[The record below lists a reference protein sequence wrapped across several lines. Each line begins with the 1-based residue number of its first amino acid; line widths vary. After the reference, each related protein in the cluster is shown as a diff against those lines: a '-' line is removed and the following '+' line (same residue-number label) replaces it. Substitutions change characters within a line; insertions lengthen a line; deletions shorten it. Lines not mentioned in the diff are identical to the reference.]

1 MLRRDLLSPVKRLNP
16 VSIQSP
22 PETRIECILLDI
34 EGTTTPID
42 YVYKILFPYARARVD
57 VYLDKHASTEE
68 VRAIIAA
75 LSEEQAADARNA
87 LEPPVL
93 SDDSPEAKLRSI
105 KAYVH
110 WLMDRDRKSTPLKSL
125 QGMIWESGYQSGEIR
140 SQVFDDVP
148 PNFRRWHD
156 LDKTVCIFSSGSVLA
171 QKLLFAHT
179 TAGDLTKFIR
189 DYFDTRI
196 GSKTDMESYRHI
208 AGALGITPAAIIF
221 VSDVSAELD
230 AARRAGMQT
239 LLCMRPGNRPQPAT
253 STHEVI
259 KNFDAIR
266 I

>member
-1 MLRRDLLSPVKRLNP
+1 M
-16 VSIQSP
+16 SIQSP
-22 PETRIECILLDI
+22 PETRVESILLDI

-57 VYLDKHASTEE
+57 DYLDRHASDEE

-75 LSEEQAADARNA
+75 LSEEHAADTRNA
-87 LEPPVL
+87 LEPPL
-93 SDDSPEAKLRSI
+93 LADDSPQAKLRSI

-125 QGMIWESGYQSGEIR
+125 QGMIWESGYQNGEIR
-140 SQVFDDVP
+140 GQVFDDVP
-148 PNFRRWHD
+148 PRLKRWHD
-156 LDKTVCIFSSGSVLA
+156 LGKTICIFSSGSVLA

-196 GSKTDMESYRHI
+196 GSKTDMESYQQI
-208 AGALGITPAAIIF
+208 ASALGIAPPAIIF
-221 VSDVSAELD
+221 VSDVSEELD

-239 LLCMRPGNRPQPAT
+239 LLCMRAGNRPQPAT

-259 KNFDAIR
+259 KGFDAIR

>member
-1 MLRRDLLSPVKRLNP
+1 M
-16 VSIQSP
+16 SIQSP
-22 PETRIECILLDI
+22 PETRIESILLDI

-42 YVYKILFPYARARVD
+42 YVYKTLFPYARARVD
-57 VYLDKHASTEE
+57 DYLDKHASNEE
-68 VRAIIAA
+68 VRAMIAA
-75 LSEEQAADARNA
+75 LSEEHAADTRNA
-87 LEPPVL
+87 LEPPSL

-125 QGMIWESGYQSGEIR
+125 QGMIWESGYQNGAIR
-140 SQVFDDVP
+140 SQVYADVP
-148 PNFRRWHD
+148 PNLKRWHD
-156 LDKTVCIFSSGSVLA
+156 LNKTISIFSSGSVLA

-196 GSKTDMESYRHI
+196 GSKTDVESYRQI
-208 AGALGITPAAIIF
+208 VGALGFLPSAIIF

-230 AARRAGMQT
+230 AARRAGMHT

-259 KNFDAIR
+259 KSFDAIR
-266 I
+266 T